1 MSANTPIMQRLNKAL
16 TALDLMH
23 IKQALIDY
31 LIVKDPTV
39 ENTPFNGK
47 FMETI
52 LPYI

>member
-16 TALDLMH
+16 TAIDYMH

-31 LIVKDPTV
+31 LASHDPSV

-47 FMETI
+47 LMETI